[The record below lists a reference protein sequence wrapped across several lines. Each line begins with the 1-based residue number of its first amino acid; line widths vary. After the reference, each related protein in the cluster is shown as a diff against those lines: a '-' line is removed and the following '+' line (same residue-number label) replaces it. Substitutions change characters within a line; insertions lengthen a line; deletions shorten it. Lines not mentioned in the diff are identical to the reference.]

1 MGNLAA
7 GVAHELRNPLS
18 SIKGYATYFGGR
30 FPEGSADREA
40 AQVMVKEV
48 ERLNR
53 AIGDLIGLSRPTDI
67 RPRMTGMRRLIEDT
81 LRLIGQDAANHKVA
95 IRFDAPEVLPDVA
108 IDPDRMRQVILKPV
122 PERA

>member
-1 MGNLAA
+1 
-7 GVAHELRNPLS
+7 
-18 SIKGYATYFGGR
+18 
-30 FPEGSADREA
+30 
-40 AQVMVKEV
+40 MVKEV

-67 RPRMTGMRRLIEDT
+67 RPRMTGMRRLIGDT

-95 IRFDAPEVLPDVA
+95 IRFDAPEA
-108 IDPDRMRQVILKPV
+108 AGCGHRSRQDASGDSEPV